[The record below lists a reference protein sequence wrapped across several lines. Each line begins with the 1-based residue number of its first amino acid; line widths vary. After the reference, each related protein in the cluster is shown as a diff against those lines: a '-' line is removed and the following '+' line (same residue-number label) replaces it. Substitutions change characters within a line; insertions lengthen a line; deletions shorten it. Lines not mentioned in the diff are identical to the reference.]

1 MASLYEIEEQ
11 IMSCVDMETGE
22 IIDEEALANL
32 SMERDAKV
40 ENIALW
46 VKNLLAEAKMIKEEK
61 DHLAYRQKV
70 CENKAESLKEYLSRF
85 LAGEKFKTAKV
96 SISYRKSERVD
107 ISDITKLDDDYLKFK
122 EPEPDK
128 TKIKKALKDGICLE
142 GAQLVESQNIQIK

>member
-11 IMSCVDMETGE
+11 ILNCVDLETGE

-46 VKNLLAEAKMIKEEK
+46 IKNLLAEAKMIKEEK
-61 DHLAYRQKV
+61 DNLANRQKV
-70 CENKAESLKEYLSRF
+70 CENKAESLKEYLSGF
-85 LAGEKFKTAKV
+85 LAGEKFKTSKV
-96 SISYRKSERVD
+96 NISYRKSERVD
-107 ISDITKLDDDYLKFK
+107 VSDITKLDDDYLKFK

-128 TKIKKALKDGICLE
+128 TKIKKALKDGVQLR
-142 GAQLVESQNIQIK
+142 GVQLVENRSIQIK

>member
-32 SMERDAKV
+32 NMERDAKV

-61 DHLAYRQKV
+61 DNLAYRQKV

-85 LAGEKFKTAKV
+85 LAGEKFKTAKI
-96 SISYRKSERVD
+96 SISYRKSERVNVLD
-107 ISDITKLDDDYLKFK
+107 IGKLDDDYLKFK
-122 EPEPDK
+122 DPEPDK
-128 TKIKKALKDGICLE
+128 TKIKKAIKDGVELD
-142 GAQLVESQNIQIK
+142 GVQLVENYNIQIK